1 MPDVLRLGHNIGGM
15 RFGRSQWV
23 ELEISLF
30 TSAATL
36 SQRTGP
42 FHVRS
47 KTNLQLG
54 PNTGLPHSSGGLR
67 SCSSRHLLG
76 CLSRVVW
83 WGEGTERV
91 AGETKGTEAE
101 RGAESMALV
110 VLSLWVLTSLTW
122 ADVVP
127 VSANRHSVYWN
138 SSNIHLRRE
147 GYTMQV
153 NVNDYLDI
161 YCPHYNDS
169 QRMVGTGEQYVLY
182 MVSYRGYRNC
192 DPQLGFKR
200 WECNRPHAPHAPI
213 KFSEKFQRYSAFSLG
228 YEFHVGQ
235 EYYYISTP
243 THHHGRSCLRLRV
256 YVCCSTASDVD
267 DEPEP
272 TEPDYTLRPGLKID
286 DIDEFNPFVPKLEK
300 SVSGSSPT
308 RDRLLLTVTMLLLA
322 ALFIS

>member
-1 MPDVLRLGHNIGGM
+1 
-15 RFGRSQWV
+15 
-23 ELEISLF
+23 
-30 TSAATL
+30 
-36 SQRTGP
+36 
-42 FHVRS
+42 
-47 KTNLQLG
+47 
-54 PNTGLPHSSGGLR
+54 
-67 SCSSRHLLG
+67 
-76 CLSRVVW
+76 
-83 WGEGTERV
+83 
-91 AGETKGTEAE
+91 
-101 RGAESMALV
+101 MALV
-110 VLSLWVLTSLTW
+110 ALSLWVLTSLTW
-122 ADVVP
+122 ANLLQ

-256 YVCCSTASDVD
+256 YVCCST
-267 DEPEP
+267 
-272 TEPDYTLRPGLKID
+272 
-286 DIDEFNPFVPKLEK
+286 DEFNPFVPKLEK
-300 SVSGSSPT
+300 SVSGSSPS

-322 ALFIS
+322 VHFIS

>member
-1 MPDVLRLGHNIGGM
+1 
-15 RFGRSQWV
+15 
-23 ELEISLF
+23 
-30 TSAATL
+30 
-36 SQRTGP
+36 
-42 FHVRS
+42 
-47 KTNLQLG
+47 
-54 PNTGLPHSSGGLR
+54 
-67 SCSSRHLLG
+67 
-76 CLSRVVW
+76 
-83 WGEGTERV
+83 
-91 AGETKGTEAE
+91 
-101 RGAESMALV
+101 MALAS
-110 VLSLWVLTSLTW
+110 LSLWVLTSLTW
-122 ADVVP
+122 GSVLQ

-161 YCPHYNDS
+161 YCPHYNDT

-286 DIDEFNPFVPKLEK
+286 DIDEYNPFVPKLEK
-300 SVSGSSPT
+300 SVSGSSPS
-308 RDRLLLTVTMLLLA
+308 RDRLLLTVTMLFLA

>member
-1 MPDVLRLGHNIGGM
+1 MVDPSSGALFPAALIFKPPD
-15 RFGRSQWV
+15 
-23 ELEISLF
+23 
-30 TSAATL
+30 
-36 SQRTGP
+36 P
-42 FHVRS
+42 D
-47 KTNLQLG
+47 
-54 PNTGLPHSSGGLR
+54 PNTSVSG
-67 SCSSRHLLG
+67 
-76 CLSRVVW
+76 
-83 WGEGTERV
+83 T
-91 AGETKGTEAE
+91 
-101 RGAESMALV
+101 
-110 VLSLWVLTSLTW
+110 WVPCDSGR
-122 ADVVP
+122 
-127 VSANRHSVYWN
+127 N
-138 SSNIHLRRE
+138 LRRE

-169 QRMVGTGEQYVLY
+169 HRMVGTGEQYILY

-272 TEPDYTLRPGLKID
+272 TEPDYTLRPGLKLED
-286 DIDEFNPFVPKLEK
+286 SDEYNPFIPKLEK
-300 SVSGSSPT
+300 SVSGSSPS

>member
-1 MPDVLRLGHNIGGM
+1 
-15 RFGRSQWV
+15 
-23 ELEISLF
+23 
-30 TSAATL
+30 
-36 SQRTGP
+36 
-42 FHVRS
+42 
-47 KTNLQLG
+47 
-54 PNTGLPHSSGGLR
+54 
-67 SCSSRHLLG
+67 
-76 CLSRVVW
+76 
-83 WGEGTERV
+83 
-91 AGETKGTEAE
+91 
-101 RGAESMALV
+101 MALV
-110 VLSLWVLTSLTW
+110 ALSLWVLTSLTW
-122 ADVVP
+122 ADVVQ
-127 VSANRHSVYWN
+127 VTANRHSVYWN

-169 QRMVGTGEQYVLY
+169 QRGAGSGEQYVLY

-256 YVCCSTASDVD
+256 YVCCSTGLPVMLWLVSLSRGIFL
-267 DEPEP
+267 
-272 TEPDYTLRPGLKID
+272 THCTLSMPPPSHVSLKLNLMAHFRCTVCRRSARLNSKWWKGPAQHTIILKL
-286 DIDEFNPFVPKLEK
+286 DICKYPSYRECY
-300 SVSGSSPT
+300 SPST
-308 RDRLLLTVTMLLLA
+308 W
-322 ALFIS
+322 I

>member
-1 MPDVLRLGHNIGGM
+1 MAVVL
-15 RFGRSQWV
+15 
-23 ELEISLF
+23 
-30 TSAATL
+30 
-36 SQRTGP
+36 
-42 FHVRS
+42 
-47 KTNLQLG
+47 
-54 PNTGLPHSSGGLR
+54 
-67 SCSSRHLLG
+67 
-76 CLSRVVW
+76 
-83 WGEGTERV
+83 
-91 AGETKGTEAE
+91 
-101 RGAESMALV
+101 
-110 VLSLWVLTSLTW
+110 LSLWVLTSLTW
-122 ADVVP
+122 ANP
-127 VSANRHSVYWN
+127 LQVSGNRHSVYWN

-169 QRMVGTGEQYVLY
+169 TRMVGTSEQYVLY
-182 MVSYRGYRNC
+182 MVSYRGYRTC

-228 YEFHVGQ
+228 YEFNVGQ

-256 YVCCSTASDVD
+256 YVCCSTASDAH

-272 TEPDYTLRPGLKID
+272 TEADYTLRPGLKID
-286 DIDEFNPFVPKLEK
+286 DIDDYNTFVPKLEK
-300 SVSGSSPT
+300 SVSGSSPS

>member
-1 MPDVLRLGHNIGGM
+1 
-15 RFGRSQWV
+15 
-23 ELEISLF
+23 
-30 TSAATL
+30 
-36 SQRTGP
+36 
-42 FHVRS
+42 
-47 KTNLQLG
+47 
-54 PNTGLPHSSGGLR
+54 
-67 SCSSRHLLG
+67 
-76 CLSRVVW
+76 
-83 WGEGTERV
+83 
-91 AGETKGTEAE
+91 
-101 RGAESMALV
+101 MALV

-122 ADVVP
+122 ADVIPVP
-127 VSANRHSVYWN
+127 ANRHSVYWN

-235 EYYYISTP
+235 EYYYIS
-243 THHHGRSCLRLRV
+243 
-256 YVCCSTASDVD
+256 SDVD
-267 DEPEP
+267 NEPEP

-300 SVSGSSPT
+300 SVSGSSPS

>member
-1 MPDVLRLGHNIGGM
+1 MLLLLLLCCWPGAAAA
-15 RFGRSQWV
+15 
-23 ELEISLF
+23 LF
-30 TSAATL
+30 PRRRRRRVHAQRRNHRPPAAWT
-36 SQRTGP
+36 QY
-42 FHVRS
+42 
-47 KTNLQLG
+47 
-54 PNTGLPHSSGGLR
+54 TGLTHSSGGL
-67 SCSSRHLLG
+67 SCSSSRHLLG

-83 WGEGTERV
+83 CWWWWGEGDRESGRRHQ
-91 AGETKGTEAE
+91 KRTEAE
-101 RGAESMALV
+101 RRGGAESMALV

-122 ADVVP
+122 ADVVQ
-127 VSANRHSVYWN
+127 VAANRHSVYWN

-169 QRMVGTGEQYVLY
+169 QRMVGTGEQYILY

-286 DIDEFNPFVPKLEK
+286 DIDDYNPFVPKLEK
-300 SVSGSSPT
+300 SVSGSSPS
-308 RDRLLLTVTMLLLA
+308 RDRLLLTVTMLFLA

>member
-1 MPDVLRLGHNIGGM
+1 
-15 RFGRSQWV
+15 
-23 ELEISLF
+23 
-30 TSAATL
+30 
-36 SQRTGP
+36 
-42 FHVRS
+42 
-47 KTNLQLG
+47 
-54 PNTGLPHSSGGLR
+54 
-67 SCSSRHLLG
+67 
-76 CLSRVVW
+76 
-83 WGEGTERV
+83 
-91 AGETKGTEAE
+91 
-101 RGAESMALV
+101 MALV
-110 VLSLWVLTSLTW
+110 ALSLWVLTSLTW
-122 ADVVP
+122 ANLLQ

-286 DIDEFNPFVPKLEK
+286 DIVLTVYFLGAAPFNQCLHLNN
-300 SVSGSSPT
+300 GSLLNTASSIRFHLDLIYNTDGMALAAPHAAM
-308 RDRLLLTVTMLLLA
+308 RLRLLSEGGYSFTNPVGPGYC
-322 ALFIS
+322 I

>member
-1 MPDVLRLGHNIGGM
+1 MDRREQYYSHLVARLLE
-15 RFGRSQWV
+15 RS
-23 ELEISLF
+23 IF
-30 TSAATL
+30 
-36 SQRTGP
+36 QRTV
-42 FHVRS
+42 FS
-47 KTNLQLG
+47 
-54 PNTGLPHSSGGLR
+54 
-67 SCSSRHLLG
+67 HLVFVEFQYTT
-76 CLSRVVW
+76 CLLATAA
-83 WGEGTERV
+83 EIKLKKKIV
-91 AGETKGTEAE
+91 AFQAGRAPGVPILAAAGAAE
-101 RGAESMALV
+101 RLCTGGEWRANQVRRPGREGSSVKNFPKQASTTHEQTSTSCAAAVSPDAL
-110 VLSLWVLTSLTW
+110 S
-122 ADVVP
+122 
-127 VSANRHSVYWN
+127 
-138 SSNIHLRRE
+138 LRRE

-169 QRMVGTGEQYVLY
+169 QRMVGTGEQYILY

>member
-1 MPDVLRLGHNIGGM
+1 
-15 RFGRSQWV
+15 
-23 ELEISLF
+23 
-30 TSAATL
+30 
-36 SQRTGP
+36 
-42 FHVRS
+42 
-47 KTNLQLG
+47 
-54 PNTGLPHSSGGLR
+54 
-67 SCSSRHLLG
+67 
-76 CLSRVVW
+76 
-83 WGEGTERV
+83 
-91 AGETKGTEAE
+91 
-101 RGAESMALV
+101 
-110 VLSLWVLTSLTW
+110 
-122 ADVVP
+122 
-127 VSANRHSVYWN
+127 
-138 SSNIHLRRE
+138 
-147 GYTMQV
+147 MQV

-169 QRMVGTGEQYVLY
+169 QRMVGTGEQYILY

-243 THHHGRSCLRLRV
+243 THHYGRSCLRLRV

-286 DIDEFNPFVPKLEK
+286 DIGESKAKAE
-300 SVSGSSPT
+300 
-308 RDRLLLTVTMLLLA
+308 
-322 ALFIS
+322 

>member
-1 MPDVLRLGHNIGGM
+1 
-15 RFGRSQWV
+15 
-23 ELEISLF
+23 
-30 TSAATL
+30 
-36 SQRTGP
+36 
-42 FHVRS
+42 
-47 KTNLQLG
+47 
-54 PNTGLPHSSGGLR
+54 
-67 SCSSRHLLG
+67 
-76 CLSRVVW
+76 
-83 WGEGTERV
+83 
-91 AGETKGTEAE
+91 
-101 RGAESMALV
+101 MALAA
-110 VLSLWVLTSLTW
+110 LSLWVLTSLTW
-122 ADVVP
+122 STP
-127 VSANRHSVYWN
+127 LQVSANRHSVYWN

-161 YCPHYNDS
+161 YCPHYNDT

-235 EYYYISTP
+235 EYYYIS
-243 THHHGRSCLRLRV
+243 
-256 YVCCSTASDVD
+256 SDVD

-272 TEPDYTLRPGLKID
+272 TEPDYTLSPGLKID

-300 SVSGSSPT
+300 SVSGSSPS
-308 RDRLLLTVTMLLLA
+308 RDRLLLTVTMLFLA